1 MRTKILK
8 IGMPLMVFML
18 AIVFAFATPTKE
30 EKNSVQIAG
39 YIQQPNDCV
48 QVLHNCSISPGP
60 VCQIAGNTVFRTKAG
75 TLCLNQMFWQP

>member
-30 EKNSVQIAG
+30 EKNNVQTLG
-39 YIQQPNDCV
+39 YIQQTNDCV
-48 QVLHNCSISPGP
+48 QVLHNCSLTPGP
-60 VCQIAGNTVFRTKAG
+60 VCQIGGNIVFRTKTG
-75 TLCLNQMFWQP
+75 TLCQNQMFWP